1 MWFFM
6 STEAATFLGIAII
19 AFFVIA
25 GTKNAI
31 SYLAEDRSST
41 LIRIHPRNMKSPA
54 GEAKLRYAFYYKP
67 KNKFVAEVV
76 CEKIKDHE
84 VIIKKTM
91 SGMEKKIDK
100 VFADFDRRAAEC

>member
-1 MWFFM
+1 M

-41 LIRIHPRNMKSPA
+41 LIRIHPRNMKSISGMA
-54 GEAKLRYAFYYKP
+54 VVTDAYYYKP
-67 KNKFVAEVV
+67 REKYTANVKCDALEETRFIVEDTMTRLE
-76 CEKIKDHE
+76 EKIHE
-84 VIIKKTM
+84 AL
-91 SGMEKKIDK
+91 
-100 VFADFDRRAAEC
+100 ADFDKRITKE